1 MAAPD
6 KKPEAPK
13 PKPVD
18 KPPEGLGTN
27 IKGPGAGMS
36 GLGSGS
42 GNGMIGGT
50 GNGPGGGG
58 SAAAWYAGQ
67 VQTRVADAI
76 RNHRKTRNATLRG
89 IKFTVSVDATGRVT
103 SCKLQSST
111 GDTTLDAA
119 IQNEAL
125 NGLRLQE
132 PPPGGK
138 PMTVTMVLNA
148 TRPK

>member
-6 KKPEAPK
+6 KKPEAAK

-27 IKGPGAGMS
+27 IKGPGQGLA

-50 GNGPGGGG
+50 GTGPGGGG

-67 VQTRVADAI
+67 VQTKVAEAL
-76 RNHRKTRNATLRG
+76 RNHRKTRNASLQG
-89 IKFTVSVDATGRVT
+89 IRFSVSLDGAGRVT
-103 SCKLQSST
+103 ATKLLVST
-111 GDTTLDAA
+111 GDPALDGA
-119 IQNEAL
+119 IQNEVL
-125 NGLRLQE
+125 TGIRLQE

-138 PMTVTMVLNA
+138 PMTVTMVFNA
-148 TRPK
+148 RRPK